1 MSLLKI
7 EDIKKLNDF
16 ELNIFLKQRL
26 PDIKNYIDIITD
38 QEQPVVAG
46 TKSPNYVC
54 IFVDNSNFIAQGEY
68 SICYKRPLNDLLYYN
83 QIIFDYEGYDVNVF
97 GRNCASREKGV
108 DNFITLKIAK
118 MIYTES
124 PGILVLI
131 AGDSDYYGT
140 LLEVIDYNWKVE
152 FWKLGILNSLN
163 KHEPTDLCTKHLSLM
178 NTLEITCDTIVED
191 KEIRIEYHK
200 GMDCEGTQRNINL
213 GEECEPF

>member
-16 ELNIFLKQRL
+16 ELNIFLKQKL

-131 AGDSDYYGT
+131 ARDSDYYGT
-140 LLEVIDYNWKVE
+140 LLEAIDYNWKVE

-163 KHEPTDLCTKHLSLM
+163 KHEPTDLCTKHLSL
-178 NTLEITCDTIVED
+178 
-191 KEIRIEYHK
+191 
-200 GMDCEGTQRNINL
+200 
-213 GEECEPF
+213 